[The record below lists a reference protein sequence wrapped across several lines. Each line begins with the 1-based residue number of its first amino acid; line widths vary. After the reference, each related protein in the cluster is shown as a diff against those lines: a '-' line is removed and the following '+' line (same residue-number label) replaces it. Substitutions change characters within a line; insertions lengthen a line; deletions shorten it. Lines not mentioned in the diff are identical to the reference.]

1 MKPIKP
7 RVRRRLGRLLSDRRL
22 IGGLLILFQA
32 AGFLFLLTQ
41 LTGRW
46 RSLVTVF
53 TWVSVIMVVWLMRK
67 NDNPAYKTAWIV
79 IILIFP
85 LFGGIFYLLWGN
97 TPFNQAKLR
106 HRFTPRRPRF
116 DDAARQPASEQLC
129 AEAARHAGK
138 CRYIE
143 NITGMPAW
151 TNTSAEY
158 FPLGEDFF
166 HSLVQELPKAK
177 KFIFLEYFIIEPG
190 LMWDS
195 ILDILSE
202 KAAAGVDVRLIYDDA
217 GTMGKLPSGYDQYL
231 LSRGVRA
238 VRFNRF
244 VPTLNTYLNNRD
256 HRKICV
262 IDGDV
267 SYMGGI
273 NLADE
278 YINHIIRFGHW
289 KDTGVCMRGDATFN
303 ATLMFLQLWEFS
315 TGEKIPA
322 DTTLYRPSLV
332 QPAAGYIQPFG
343 DSPLDQDN
351 VGEAVYMQM
360 ISTARQYVYI
370 TTPYLVLDNEML
382 TALSVAAKSGV
393 DVRIL
398 MPGIP
403 DKKLVYMVTRS
414 FYPQL
419 YRAGVRLYEY
429 RPGFL
434 HAKMIVADDEIAIVG
449 TMNMDFR
456 SFYMHFEC
464 GTVFY
469 ANDVVMQ
476 AKEDIDEIMAVS
488 RETDEEW
495 LRRFSWPTSIAASVL
510 RLFAPML

>member
-1 MKPIKP
+1 MKPKNP
-7 RVRRRLGRLLSDRRL
+7 HMRRHLGRLLGDRRL
-22 IGGLLILFQA
+22 VGGLLMLLQA
-32 AGFLFLLTQ
+32 VGFLFFLSR

-46 RSLVTVF
+46 RVLVTLF
-53 TWVSVIMVVWLMRK
+53 TWLSVVMVVWLVRK
-67 NDNPAYKTAWIV
+67 EDNPAYKTAWIV
-79 IILIFP
+79 VILSFP
-85 LFGGIFYLLWGN
+85 LFGGVFYLFWGN
-97 TPFNQAKLR
+97 TPFNQSKLR

-116 DDAARQPASEQLC
+116 DGSGLQPASEQLC
-129 AEAARHAGK
+129 AESARHAAK

-151 TNTSAEY
+151 TNTTAEY

-166 HSLVQELPKAK
+166 QSLLEELPKAK
-177 KFIFLEYFIIEPG
+177 KFIFMEYFIIEPG

-195 ILDILSE
+195 VLEILSA
-202 KAAAGVDVRLIYDDA
+202 KAAEGVDVRLLYDDA
-217 GTMGKLPSGYDQYL
+217 GTMGKLPGHYDRML
-231 LSRGVRA
+231 RERGVRA

-244 VPTLNTYLNNRD
+244 IPTLNTYLNNRD

-262 IDGDV
+262 IDGEV

-278 YINHIIRFGHW
+278 YINHIVRFGHW
-289 KDTGVCMRGDATFN
+289 KDTGVCMKGDATFN
-303 ATLMFLQLWEFS
+303 TTLMFLQLWEFG

-322 DTTLYRPSLV
+322 DTSVYRPTLQ

-351 VGEAVYMQM
+351 VGEAVYMQL
-360 ISTARQYVYI
+360 ISTARRYVYI

-393 DVRIL
+393 DVRII

-419 YRAGVRLYEY
+419 FRAGVRLYEY

-434 HAKMIVADDEIAIVG
+434 HAKMIVADDEIGVVG

-469 ANDVVMQ
+469 SNDVVMQ
-476 AKEDIDEIMAVS
+476 AKEDIEEIMAVS
-488 RETDEEW
+488 REIDEEW
-495 LRRFSWPTSIAASVL
+495 LRRVSWPTSIAASLL
-510 RLFAPML
+510 RLFAPLL